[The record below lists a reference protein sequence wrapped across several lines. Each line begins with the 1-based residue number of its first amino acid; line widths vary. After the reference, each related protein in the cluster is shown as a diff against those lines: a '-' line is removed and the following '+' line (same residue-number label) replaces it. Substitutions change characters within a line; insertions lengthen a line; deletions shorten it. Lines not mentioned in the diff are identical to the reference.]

1 MALADKYMS
10 SPNLFSYTRA
20 HYQLI
25 VITCL
30 SIAMK
35 IDSPAT
41 APSSKDI
48 ADVCRG
54 AYTREEIE
62 SEEICVLQT
71 LAWYVNPPTASQI
84 ASHVL
89 SLVATGAGAVSDWA
103 DFDGRVHD
111 LINASLADLGLSV
124 LRPSTVALASILVSV
139 QDICDPCERK
149 AVLRATLNIMN
160 KFNFESPSEIDLIR
174 TDLSFLVQN
183 QGQLDYTSPHPT
195 LSTSSSEDP
204 THSVSPH
211 SVHERLEVPSYA
223 PSNYG
228 YACLEQQSQQS
239 CTASQVSTQTSN
251 HVSAQRARFCG
262 VVNPETSNLASES
275 IKAQSAA
282 RCSESTQASASS
294 SSSSSSSSS
303 MSSPNEDDD
312 LGSSSLDRGYSDHY
326 YKPLL
331 SLKISEE
338 RRVQKSSFHSSSVDT
353 LNTIPEYVVLDE
365 FGVEDE
371 LLSLG
376 VSTMSLR

>member
-1 MALADKYMS
+1 MS

-89 SLVATGAGAVSDWA
+89 SLVATVAGAVSDWE

-111 LINASLADLGLSV
+111 LINASLVDLGLSV

-195 LSTSSSEDP
+195 LSRSSSEDP

-211 SVHERLEVPSYA
+211 SVHERLEVPVHSSYV
-223 PSNYG
+223 PS
-228 YACLEQQSQQS
+228 EQQSQQS
-239 CTASQVSTQTSN
+239 CMASKVSTQTSN
-251 HVSAQRARFCG
+251 QVSAQRARFCG